1 MFSNLLQPVTINDSN
16 RECIM
21 QVCNTVVHV
30 LDDVNNS
37 SNPEVV
43 GNVIDFMMT
52 MYSFYGWIKYRFGNE
67 KFVPIFQAL
76 QLNQYVYDATNALQS
91 ALSKNDLD
99 LDDDC
104 VDFLTETLNNAVRF
118 IDWIQGGMK

>member
-1 MFSNLLQPVTINDSN
+1 MK
-16 RECIM
+16 C
-21 QVCNTVVHV
+21 
-30 LDDVNNS
+30 
-37 SNPEVV
+37 
-43 GNVIDFMMT
+43 
-52 MYSFYGWIKYRFGNE
+52 RFGNE

-104 VDFLTETLNNAVRF
+104 VDFLTETLNNAIRF